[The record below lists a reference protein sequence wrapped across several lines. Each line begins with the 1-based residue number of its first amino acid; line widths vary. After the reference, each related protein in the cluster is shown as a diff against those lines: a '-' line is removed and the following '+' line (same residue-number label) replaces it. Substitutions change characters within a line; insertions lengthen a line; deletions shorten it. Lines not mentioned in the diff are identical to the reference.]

1 MGGAFGGMA
10 GTLGPE
16 AHRAEYEVIAKEDR
30 HVAGRVAVCAV
41 AQTKFEPNKWRQ
53 RMQGLVWE
61 VVKQVRDQV
70 GIGFGVDG
78 IEGAVTVSDDLFDAR
93 TISDNAITDVVGAH
107 FLSEEKVASDGAQG
121 LYYAAANILSGH
133 HEVMLL
139 VGHSKESQSASRN
152 QITHLAFDPFFT
164 RPVGLDYLQA
174 AALQAQAY
182 MNRSGV
188 TEQQL
193 AEVVAHS
200 RAWAAK
206 NPYAQEQAPLTVEEV
221 LASPYVA
228 DPIREKFMYP
238 VSDGAVAMIIASEKR
253 AKELT
258 DKPVWITGVGN
269 CYDTFFLGE
278 RELGGNFAL
287 ERAAQRAYRMAGVTD
302 AATAFDVAE
311 ITTHYV
317 HQAPQ
322 YAEGLGLCTDGAA
335 WLTDGGLDKHR
346 VNRSGGMLAGNPL
359 MLGGLARAA
368 ECVLQLRGEA
378 EGRQV
383 DGAKRALAHGQAGPA
398 GQLQTVLVFEN

>member
-1 MGGAFGGMA
+1 MS
-10 GTLGPE
+10 
-16 AHRAEYEVIAKEDR
+16 R
-30 HVAGRVAVCAV
+30 RVAICAV

-70 GIGFGVDG
+70 GIGFGVNE

-93 TISDNAITDVVGAH
+93 TISDNAVTDVVGAH
-107 FLSEEKVASDGAQG
+107 MLSEEKVAADGAQG
-121 LYYAAANILSGH
+121 VYYAAANILSGH
-133 HEVMLL
+133 HDVMLL
-139 VGHSKESQSASRN
+139 VGHSKESQGASRN
-152 QITHLAFDPFFT
+152 QITHLAFDPFYT
-164 RPVGLDYLQA
+164 RPVGLDYLA
-174 AALQAQAY
+174 AAAFQAQAY
-182 MNRSGV
+182 MGRSGV
-188 TEQQL
+188 TEEQL
-193 AEVVAHS
+193 ADVVVHS

-206 NPYAQEQAPLTVEEV
+206 NPYAQEQAVLTQAEV
-221 LASPYVA
+221 LASSYLA

-238 VSDGAVAMIIASEKR
+238 VSDGAVAMILASEER

-269 CYDTFFLGE
+269 CYDSFYLGE
-278 RELGGNFAL
+278 RDLGGNFAL
-287 ERAAQRAYRMAGVTD
+287 GKAAERAYRMAGVAD
-302 AATAFDVAE
+302 AKTAFDVIE
-311 ITTHYV
+311 MTNHYA

-322 YAEGLGLCTDGAA
+322 YAEGLGLCSDGAA
-335 WLTDGGLDKHR
+335 WLASGGLDAHH

-378 EGRQV
+378 GERQV
-383 DGAKRALAHGQAGPA
+383 AGAKRALAHGQTGPA